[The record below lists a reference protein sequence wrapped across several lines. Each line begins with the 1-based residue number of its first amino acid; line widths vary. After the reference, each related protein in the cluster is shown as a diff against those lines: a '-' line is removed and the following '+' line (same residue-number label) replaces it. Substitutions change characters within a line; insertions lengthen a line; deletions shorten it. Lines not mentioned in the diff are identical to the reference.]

1 MADIRRQIG
10 DVSPNNYIR
19 PGVQDNSASTILAGL
34 AQGGMQIDVAIA
46 QDNLNEE
53 LEGLRTQYLVGSPA
67 AIATQDD
74 APLLTEADKKEVS
87 ELGNKLKR
95 FEAARDQGRMTYDAY
110 RLRGERLLRQAIA
123 KRPGLAQE
131 FRQQAAMTLGVD
143 VVGTSVDILASAE
156 RGMEA
161 QAKKAAEAQDEAVKG
176 MRKELFDL
184 GGMLTQN
191 LTDAQVIDLYQQN
204 IDSMT
209 AVKRSMV
216 TSESAK
222 ALAATQQAGQELR
235 RPRSTL
241 DFVDAAQSKKSEL
254 YKQANQ
260 VAFALN
266 SPEVPLDQK
275 AQILTG
281 SRASVQQA
289 ISEMNALAAAGDV
302 DPAIAEREIT
312 SLTTLGKMLDELVT
326 GTTGTEINMAK
337 VKGIQ
342 AFTQHAL
349 MSSSDEAPFL
359 ASFVDLFGPEAF
371 AQFYGPTGQFN
382 KQLPEAMAKAMA
394 NTGTPSVTAGSA
406 SDGISALVKTH
417 IGPEAA
423 KSSTY
428 QEGKQTFSDYV
439 GKALEAFVILPDQ
452 QFRMGQFNGPSGA
465 AAKLYL
471 HREALTK
478 ELSPEQAAT
487 VATRLAAATYN
498 AQRVMTASLFQKY
511 PSLRGKVAVEF
522 DPETGKLYWPLESN
536 AEGQPVSLTAFERQA
551 LAMYNQEFGGDR
563 LVTTIAQIGY
573 GGTAAEQ
580 RQKAVELVYQY
591 GGFVDEAR
599 KAAQSRSAASQAP
612 SMGGTTAPT
621 RQRPSTSRSGPP
633 VGTVEGGYRFKGG
646 DPGNMASWEPV

>member
-1 MADIRRQIG
+1 
-10 DVSPNNYIR
+10 
-19 PGVQDNSASTILAGL
+19 
-34 AQGGMQIDVAIA
+34 
-46 QDNLNEE
+46 
-53 LEGLRTQYLVGSPA
+53 
-67 AIATQDD
+67 
-74 APLLTEADKKEVS
+74 
-87 ELGNKLKR
+87 
-95 FEAARDQGRMTYDAY
+95 
-110 RLRGERLLRQAIA
+110 
-123 KRPGLAQE
+123 
-131 FRQQAAMTLGVD
+131 MTLGVD
-143 VVGTSVDILASAE
+143 VVGTSVDILAQAE
-156 RGMEA
+156 RGMES
-161 QAKKAAEAQDEAVKG
+161 QAKAAAEAQAEAVKG

-184 GGMLTQN
+184 AGMLTQN
-191 LTDAQVIDLYQQN
+191 LTDAQVIEVYQQN

-209 AVKRSMV
+209 AVKRSLV

-241 DFVDAAQSKKSEL
+241 DFVDAAQARKSEL

-260 VAFALN
+260 VSFALN
-266 SPEVPLDQK
+266 SPKVPLDQK

-289 ISEMNALAAAGDV
+289 ISELNALAAAGDV
-302 DPAIAEREIT
+302 DPAIAEREIA
-312 SLTTLGKMLDELVT
+312 SLTSMGKMLDSLVT
-326 GTTGTEINMAK
+326 GATGTEINMEK
-337 VKGIQ
+337 VKGIS
-342 AFTQHAL
+342 AFAQHAL

-359 ASFVDLFGPEAF
+359 AAFVDVFGPESF

-394 NTGTPSVTAGSA
+394 GTGTPAVTAGSA
-406 SDGISALVKTH
+406 ADGISALVKTH

-423 KSSTY
+423 KSPTY
-428 QEGKQTFSDYV
+428 QEGKQSFADYV
-439 GKALEAFVILPDQ
+439 KKSMEAFVILPDQ

-471 HREALTK
+471 HREALFK
-478 ELSPEQAAT
+478 ELAPEQAAS
-487 VATRLAAATYN
+487 VATSLAAATYN

-522 DPETGKLYWPLESN
+522 DPDTGKLYWPLE
-536 AEGQPVSLTAFERQA
+536 ADAQGQPVTLTAFERQA

-563 LVTTIAQIGY
+563 LLTTISQIGY
-573 GGTAAEQ
+573 GGTGTEQ

-599 KAAQSRSAASQAP
+599 KAAQTRSAAQQGG
-612 SMGGTTAPT
+612 SMGGSTAPT
-621 RQRPSTSRSGPP
+621 RQRPSTARTGPA

-646 DPGNMASWEPV
+646 DPGSPSSWEPVQ